1 MAVQDVAIGA
11 QAIIYSYRYIVIK
24 ELELLDIPQANSDNT
39 KYGKRSKQ
47 DVKSPPRYLS
57 EFPVICFHTSMIN
70 WQKPFTCL

>member
-1 MAVQDVAIGA
+1 MFL
-11 QAIIYSYRYIVIK
+11 YRVNHCHATRCRNYM
-24 ELELLDIPQANSDNT
+24 LEIP